1 MTDTVLSGWR
11 LRALLLAVL
20 LSAVGYLAFS
30 IWGGW
35 HDVVAAIVRV
45 GFIGTAIALAL
56 SLVNYG
62 LRFVR
67 WQKFLALL
75 GHRVYTPESLRIY
88 IAGFGLTI
96 LPGKVGES
104 IRSVFLKRHGVSYPE
119 SLAAFFSEQL
129 SNLISMLLL
138 VSFGLWVYPQAQ
150 PMVMILA
157 ALIVTLLVVL
167 QQTRWLSALK
177 SFAQSNLPLR
187 LGKLVGHGIE
197 IVTHSGRCFSLP
209 MLLYGIS
216 LGLVA
221 WGAEGLAFYYIMHVL
236 GSDMSLQTA
245 LFIYAF
251 SMLVGALSFLP
262 GGLGGTEA
270 TMVALLV
277 LNNVMQAQAVAATIL
292 IRLATLWF
300 AVALGVLSLLITE
313 RTRRKVPIDV
323 TCDKAMQTKK

>member
-11 LRALLLAVL
+11 FRALLLVVL
-20 LSAVGYLAFS
+20 VSALGYLAFS
-30 IWGGW
+30 LWGGW
-35 HDVVAAIVRV
+35 HEVVSAIVRV
-45 GFIGTAIALAL
+45 GFIGTAIALSL

-75 GHRVYTPESLRIY
+75 GHHVYAPESLRIY

-96 LPGKVGES
+96 LPGKVGET
-104 IRSVFLKRHGVSYPE
+104 IRSVFLKKHGVSYPE
-119 SLAAFFSEQL
+119 SLAAYFSDQF

-138 VSFGLWVYPQAQ
+138 VTIGLWAYPQAQ
-150 PMVMILA
+150 PVVVMLA
-157 ALIVTLLVVL
+157 AIIVTVLVVL
-167 QQTRWLSALK
+167 QQTAWLQALEV
-177 SFAQSNLPLR
+177 FAVKKLPAK

-197 IVTHSGRCFSLP
+197 VVLHSGRCFKLP
-209 MLLYGIS
+209 MLLQGMV
-216 LGLVA
+216 LGLFA
-221 WGAEGLAFYYIMHVL
+221 WGSEGVAFYYIMHVL
-236 GSDMSLQTA
+236 GSNMPLQVA

-270 TMVALLV
+270 TMVALLM
-277 LNNVMQAQAVAATIL
+277 LNNVAQPQAVAATVL

-300 AVALGVLSLLITE
+300 AVALGVIALSISE
-313 RTRRKVPIDV
+313 RRKGH
-323 TCDKAMQTKK
+323 